1 MNKFYFYTAIFL
13 LCAGWLASSYIRE
26 RSRLLK
32 EADRNLRTAS
42 DRQLEQYRQK
52 LLMFRKSLPVI
63 IMQILRKKT
72 DESGNEEV
80 ENMLRH
86 IEIEFKRRQE
96 ERQEMEVL
104 YDTD

>member
-1 MNKFYFYTAIFL
+1 MNRFYFYTAIFL

-72 DESGNEEV
+72 NESGNEEV

-86 IEIEFKRRQE
+86 IEIEFRRREE
-96 ERQEMEVL
+96 ERQEMENF
-104 YDTD
+104 

>member
-1 MNKFYFYTAIFL
+1 MNRFYFYTLVFL
-13 LCAGWLASSYIRE
+13 LCVGWLASSYIRE

-63 IMQILRKKT
+63 IVQIIRKRT
-72 DESGNEEV
+72 DENGNEEV

-96 ERQEMEVL
+96 ERREMGGL